1 MKAVVRM
8 RVGAALTLASLLA
21 VFGIGLNNDAKS
33 GNRKMSVAVRS
44 NHPDAT
50 RPLKTG
56 SKSTFSVDGVPRIVD
71 EETVIYA

>member
-1 MKAVVRM
+1 M
-8 RVGAALTLASLLA
+8 RVGAALALATLLA

-44 NHPDAT
+44 HHPDAP

-56 SKSTFSVDGVPRIVD
+56 NKSTFSVDGMPLIFD

>member
-8 RVGAALTLASLLA
+8 RVGGALTLASLLA
-21 VFGIGLNNDAKS
+21 VFGIGLNTDAKP

-44 NHPDAT
+44 NHPDA
-50 RPLKTG
+50 PWSLKTG
-56 SKSTFSVDGVPRIVD
+56 TKSTFSVDGVPRVVD

>member
-21 VFGIGLNNDAKS
+21 VFGIGLNTGAKP
-33 GNRKMSVAVRS
+33 GNRKMSVAVRAH
-44 NHPDAT
+44 HPDAPG
-50 RPLKTG
+50 PLKTG
-56 SKSTFSVDGVPRIVD
+56 TKSTFSVDGVSRIVD

>member
-8 RVGAALTLASLLA
+8 RVGVALTLATLFA
-21 VFGIGLNNDAKS
+21 VFGIGLNADAKL
-33 GNRKMSVAVRS
+33 GNRKSVAVRS
-44 NHPDAT
+44 NHPDAP

-56 SKSTFSVDGVPRIVD
+56 TKSTFSVDGMPLIVD